1 MQSSFLF
8 YTTITVPSSPR
19 PRSSKP
25 TAAIP
30 DQLLQFHVQPL
41 LLFDYCFFVFRFNLI
56 TAVDH
61 QVSRDSNRRLCGVQL
76 QIEMERKEVSKF
88 NPKNI
93 ELGLGGGEDERAE

>member
-1 MQSSFLF
+1 MQSNFLF
-8 YTTITVPSSPR
+8 YTATTVPSS

-30 DQLLQFHVQPL
+30 DQLLQFHVQPF
-41 LLFDYCFFVFRFNLI
+41 LFSLTFVFVFFYNLI

-76 QIEMERKEVSKF
+76 QIEMERKVVSKF